1 MMQLVK
7 RAEEL
12 GIKDRKEA
20 RALVKQ
26 FKVKT
31 LKRLETVVAR
41 QYAREAPAAG
51 RSVDRAKANAILRAA
66 KKVDGKLRGS
76 AVKTPG
82 PRGYRIGPVWLK
94 SIVEGKGIALHP
106 SNLPK
111 LLCTAAAKGVD
122 LPNTTLT
129 QPEIVA
135 VIAKAV
141 APEVQRG

>member
-1 MMQLVK
+1 
-7 RAEEL
+7 
-12 GIKDRKEA
+12 
-20 RALVKQ
+20 
-26 FKVKT
+26 
-31 LKRLETVVAR
+31 
-41 QYAREAPAAG
+41 
-51 RSVDRAKANAILRAA
+51 VDRAKANAIIRAA
-66 KKVDGKLRGS
+66 SKVEGKLRGS

-122 LPNTTLT
+122 LPNTKLT
-129 QPEIVA
+129 QPEIAA

-141 APEVQRG
+141 APEVQRS